1 MDEVVNVFLVN
12 FPNTKGYEM
21 CVENPDGSYTILI
34 NAKMSSERQKEAYL
48 HALDHIQNH
57 DFEKDWLSVQ
67 QIEAEAH
74 GLVPRTNTRP
84 VAIYRGKKEVSEWLK
99 RVTSDHEKIKRQLES
114 RWRRN
119 NRRAELGHD
128 FFGSEQNRVDSLTE

>member
-1 MDEVVNVFLVN
+1 MDETINVFLVN

-48 HALDHIQNH
+48 HALDHIENH
-57 DFEKDWLSVQ
+57 DFEKDYLSVQ

-74 GLVPRTNTRP
+74 GLVPRTIPKP
-84 VAIYRGKKEVSEWLK
+84 VATYKGNKEVSEWLK
-99 RVTSDHEKIKRQLES
+99 RITSDHKKIRRQFET
-114 RWRRN
+114 RWRQN
-119 NRRAELGHD
+119 NLRAEMGYD
-128 FFGSEQNRVDSLTE
+128 FFDSEQKRLDNLTE

>member
-1 MDEVVNVFLVN
+1 MDETINVFLVN

-21 CVENPDGSYTILI
+21 CVENADGSYTILI

-48 HALDHIQNH
+48 HAVDHIQNH
-57 DFEKDWLSVQ
+57 DFEKDYLSVQ

-74 GLVPRTNTRP
+74 GLVPRTNTKP
-84 VAIYRGKKEVSEWLK
+84 VAVYRGKKEVSEWLK
-99 RVTSDHEKIKRQLES
+99 RVTSDHAKIRRQLDA

-128 FFGSEQNRVDSLTE
+128 FFDSEQKRIDSLTE

>member
-1 MDEVVNVFLVN
+1 MDETINVFLVN
-12 FPNTKGYEM
+12 FPNTKGHEM

-99 RVTSDHEKIKRQLES
+99 
-114 RWRRN
+114 
-119 NRRAELGHD
+119 
-128 FFGSEQNRVDSLTE
+128 SLVFPQ

>member
-1 MDEVVNVFLVN
+1 MNETINVFLVN

-48 HALDHIQNH
+48 HALNHIENH
-57 DFEKDWLSVQ
+57 DFEKDYLSVQ

-74 GLVPRTNTRP
+74 GLVPRTIPEP
-84 VAIYRGKKEVSEWLK
+84 VAIYKGNKEVSAWLK
-99 RVTSDHEKIKRQLES
+99 RITSDHKKIKRQFET
-114 RWRRN
+114 RWRQN
-119 NRRAELGHD
+119 NLRVEMGYD
-128 FFGSEQNRVDSLTE
+128 FFDSEQKRLDSLTE